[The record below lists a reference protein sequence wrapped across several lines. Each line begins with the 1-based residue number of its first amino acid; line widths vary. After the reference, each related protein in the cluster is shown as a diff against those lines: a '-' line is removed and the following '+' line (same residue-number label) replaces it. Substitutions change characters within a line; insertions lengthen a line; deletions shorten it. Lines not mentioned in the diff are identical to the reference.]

1 MTRARLVIRSSGGV
15 TVIDAFGK
23 LSAREGFHSL
33 HDQVSELSANGCHRI
48 LLNLA
53 GIPSVDCADIGE
65 LAACH
70 AAVVL
75 DGGELKLLLT
85 SAHVAG
91 LLQATRLDVLIE
103 THVSEGLAIRSFSAS
118 GNLPNGLAAQWQ
130 AGSECYI
137 G

>member
-23 LSAREGFHSL
+23 LAAREGFHSL
-33 HDQVSELSANGCHRI
+33 HDQVSELTANGCHRI

-53 GIPSVDCADIGE
+53 GISSVDCSDIGE

-70 AAVVL
+70 SAAVL
-75 DGGELKLLLT
+75 AGGELKLLRPVP
-85 SAHVAG
+85 AIER
-91 LLQATRLDVLIE
+91 LLEATRLDQLIE
-103 THVSEGLAIRSFSAS
+103 IHVSEFLAIQSFDDS
-118 GNLPNGLAAQWQ
+118 GIAVQWTV
-130 AGSECYI
+130 GSECYI